1 MKKTTTLQSL
11 VIASCCLFG
20 AYSAKAQ
27 FAFTNSN
34 SLLPIASHSG
44 CSVTVVD
51 VNNDGLDDILKMDQ
65 SHVLILELQKT
76 DGTFSHTNLGTV
88 PGGTVW
94 GMAAAD
100 VDHNGWKDVVTGS
113 GYAELVKLFY
123 SGGVVTA
130 TMTQLTGNY
139 FVQNVLF
146 GDFNNDGWVDLEVN
160 DDNDYAKIY
169 QNNAGTLTATQ
180 SLITTNINPGLVY
193 GSDPYD
199 SGNYGSVWTDFDNDG
214 DLDLYICHCRQS
226 TNSNVDQRRRDRLF
240 VNNGSNV
247 YTEAAQAHGFEV
259 TDFKQTWTTSFGDMD
274 NDGDMDVV
282 MTNHGE
288 ASQILENN
296 GAGMFTDVTAGSGF
310 TVNFDAIESMVED
323 FDNDGWL
330 DILVTGPSWVMYR
343 NNHDGTYTQT
353 PGVFAGPNNFLSFG
367 AGDLNHDGRLDVF
380 ASYGNVYNSPTGT
393 DDVLYLNSVNN
404 GNHFITFALTGTVSN
419 PDAIGAKVT
428 IYGPWGKQE
437 REVRAGESYG
447 NAYSM
452 QLHFGIGSNTTVDSA
467 RIDWPSHQFTNH
479 FTNLAA
485 DQFVTVIEG
494 QCSITGNT
502 ITGQAVLCTGQTT
515 TLNAVP
521 GFTSYL
527 WSDGSVNQSLTTG
540 AIGSY
545 NVTVTNAA
553 GCTAI
558 SPNVSITLNPNE
570 TPVVTSSGSAT
581 SCAGTVTLS
590 STPATSYAWS
600 GPNGFTS
607 TSQSITPP
615 ESGSYSVSIV
625 GVCGSFSSTPSL
637 VNVLTAPV
645 PTGTG
650 ASSSVPAALTLNA
663 TGNGGSLSWYDLATG
678 GTMLG
683 TGTSYTTPVIGTTT
697 TYYVQEATSHAG
709 VQGHTGQIYH
719 TGASNYSGTTFN
731 SADIFDVI
739 TPCTLQSVKII
750 TDSAGT
756 REIDLLNNLG
766 VVIDSMVVNLPADTT
781 IVPLNFV
788 IPAGSGYQ
796 LTTKASYNMTRFG
809 VVTPWLRR
817 SNSGVSYPYTINNV
831 INITGS
837 TQGATFFYYFYDW
850 VVMPSPTVCTSSRV
864 PVVATIGSVGINSVA
879 NDNGIQVYPNPA
891 SGQVSVT
898 FNNNVTTAALIQ
910 LTDVTGRVVGNW
922 SFEKP
927 TQGQKQELNI
937 SSISAGTY
945 LLSITADG
953 NKTVQ
958 KLVINK

>member
-1 MKKTTTLQSL
+1 MKKITLFKSF
-11 VIASCCLFG
+11 VIASCCVFG
-20 AYSAKAQ
+20 AFTANAQ

-65 SHVLILELQKT
+65 SHVLILELQNT
-76 DGTFSHTNLGTV
+76 NGTYQHFNLGTV

-123 SGGVVTA
+123 NAGVVTA

-180 SLITTNINPGLVY
+180 SLITTNINPGLTY
-193 GSDPYD
+193 GGDPYD
-199 SGNYGSVWTDFDNDG
+199 SGNYGSVWTDFDGDG

-226 TNSNVDQRRRDRLF
+226 TNSNTDVRRRDRLF

-247 YTEAAQAHGFEV
+247 FTEAAQAHGFEV

-288 ASQILENN
+288 ASQILQNN
-296 GAGMFTDVTAGSGF
+296 GGMFTDVTAGSGF

-330 DILVTGPSWVMYR
+330 DILVTGPNWVMYR

-353 PGVFAGPNNFLSFG
+353 PGVFAGTNFLSFG
-367 AGDLNHDGRLDVF
+367 AGDLNHDGKIDVF
-380 ASYGNVYNSPTGT
+380 ASYGNVYNSPTST
-393 DDVLYLNSVNN
+393 DDVLYLNSINN
-404 GNHFITFALTGTVSN
+404 GNHFITFSLTGTVSN

-452 QLHFGIGSNTTVDSA
+452 QCHFGIGTNTIVDSA

-485 DQFVTVIEG
+485 DQFVSVIEG
-494 QCSITGNT
+494 QCNITGNT
-502 ITGQAVLCTGQTT
+502 ISGQTVLCTGQTT
-515 TLNAVP
+515 TLTAAN
-521 GFTSYL
+521 GFSSYL
-527 WSDGSVNQSLTTG
+527 WSDASAAQSLTVSTTG
-540 AIGSY
+540 TY
-545 NVTVTNAA
+545 NVTVTNGS
-553 GCTAI
+553 GCTNI
-558 SPNVSITLNPNE
+558 SPTLTITLNPNE
-570 TPVVTSSGSAT
+570 TPVVSSSGSAT
-581 SCAGTVTLS
+581 ACAGTLTLS
-590 STPATSYAWS
+590 STPAASYSWT
-600 GPNGFTS
+600 GPGGFTA
-607 TSQSITPP
+607 TTQSVMPMI
-615 ESGSYSVSIV
+615 SGNYSVSIV
-625 GVCGSFSSTPSL
+625 GVCGNFSSTPTT
-637 VNVLTAPV
+637 VNVLPAPM

-650 ASSSVPAALTLNA
+650 ANSSVPASLTLTA
-663 TGNGGSLSWYDLATG
+663 AGSGGALSWYNMATG
-678 GTMLG
+678 GTLLT
-683 TGTSYTTPVIGTTT
+683 TGASYTTPFLTTTT
-697 TYYVQEATSHAG
+697 TYYVDEATSYAG
-709 VQGHTGQIYH
+709 TIGHTGQINH
-719 TGASNYSGTTFN
+719 TGASNYSATAFN
-731 SADIFDVI
+731 GADIFDVMN
-739 TPCTLQSVKII
+739 TCTLQSVKII

-756 REIDLLNNLG
+756 REIDLLNNSG
-766 VVIDSMVVNLPADTT
+766 VVIDSMLVTLPADTT
-781 IVPLNFV
+781 VVTLNWT
-788 IPAGSGYQ
+788 IPTGTGYQ
-796 LTTKASYNMTRFG
+796 LTTKTSVNQTSFG
-809 VVTPWLRR
+809 VAAPWLRR
-817 SNSGVSYPYTINNV
+817 SNSGVNYPYTISNV

-837 TQGATFFYYFYDW
+837 NQGAQYYYYFYDW
-850 VVMPSPTVCTSSRV
+850 VVVPSPTICTSSRV
-864 PVVATIGSVGINSVA
+864 PVVAMIGTTGINSLA
-879 NDNGIQVYPNPA
+879 YNNGIQIYPNPA
-891 SGQVSVT
+891 TAEVYVT
-898 FNNNVTTAALIQ
+898 FENNVSSVALVQ
-910 LTDVTGRVVGNW
+910 LTDVAGRVVGNW
-922 SFEKP
+922 SFDKP
-927 TQGQKQELNI
+927 AQGQKLELNVN
-937 SSISAGTY
+937 SISAGTY
-945 LLSITADG
+945 LLNISTDG
-953 NKTVQ
+953 KKAVQ
-958 KLVINK
+958 KLVITK

>member
-1 MKKTTTLQSL
+1 MKKITLLKSFALAAL
-11 VIASCCLFG
+11 VCVGYTS
-20 AYSAKAQ
+20 KAQ

-76 DGTFSHTNLGTV
+76 DGTFAHTNLGTV

-169 QNNAGTLTATQ
+169 QNNAGTLVATQ

-226 TNSNVDQRRRDRLF
+226 TNSNTDQRRRDRLF

-247 YTEAAQAHGFEV
+247 YTESAQAHGFEV

-274 NDGDMDVV
+274 NDGDLDVV

-296 GAGMFTDVTAGSGF
+296 GAGMFTDITAGSGF

-330 DILVTGPSWVMYR
+330 DILVTGPQWVMYR
-343 NNHDGTYTQT
+343 NNQDGTYTQT
-353 PGVFAGPNNFLSFG
+353 PGVFAGTNFLSFG
-367 AGDLNHDGRLDVF
+367 AGDLNHDGKLDVF
-380 ASYGNVYNSPTGT
+380 ASYGNVYNSPTT
-393 DDVLYLNSVNN
+393 IDDVLYLNTINN

-452 QLHFGIGSNTTVDSA
+452 QLHFGIGTNTVVDSA

-479 FTNLAA
+479 FTNLVA
-485 DQFVTVIEG
+485 DQFVSVIEG

-502 ITGQAVLCTGQTT
+502 ISGQTILCTGQTT
-515 TLNAVP
+515 TLNAVS
-521 GFTSYL
+521 GFASYL
-527 WSDGSVNQSLTTG
+527 WSNASTGQSLTIGTTG
-540 AIGSY
+540 AY
-545 NVTVTNAA
+545 NVTVTNAQ
-553 GCTAI
+553 GCTSI
-558 SPNVSITLNPNE
+558 SPTLNITLNPDE
-570 TPVVTSSGSAT
+570 TPIVTSSGSAT
-581 SCAGTVTLS
+581 ACAGTVMLS
-590 STPATSYAWS
+590 STSAGSYTWS
-600 GPNGFTS
+600 GPGGFAAS
-607 TSQSITPP
+607 TQTIMPP
-615 ESGSYSVSIV
+615 VAGNYTVSIV
-625 GVCGSFSSTPSL
+625 GVCGNFQSTPYS
-637 VNVLTAPV
+637 VNVLSAPMPVATGAISAVPASLTLTASGSGG
-645 PTGTG
+645 TLSWYDMATGGTLLGTG
-650 ASSSVPAALTLNA
+650 AS
-663 TGNGGSLSWYDLATG
+663 
-678 GTMLG
+678 
-683 TGTSYTTPVIGTTT
+683 YTTPLISTTT
-697 TYYVQEATSHAG
+697 TYYVDEATTHAG
-709 VQGHTGQIYH
+709 VVGHTGMPLH
-719 TGASNYSGTTFN
+719 TGPNYSAVTTN
-731 SADIFDVI
+731 GAEIFDVL
-739 TPCTLQSVKII
+739 TNCTLQTVKIY
-750 TDSAGT
+750 TDSAAT
-756 REIDLLNNLG
+756 REIDLVNNLG
-766 VVIDSMVVNLPADTT
+766 VVIDSLVIALPADTT
-781 IVPLNFV
+781 VVTLNFA
-788 IPAGSGYQ
+788 IPAGTGYQ
-796 LTTKASYNMTRFG
+796 LTTKASLNQSNFG
-809 VVTPWLRR
+809 VVSPWLRR
-817 SNSGVSYPYTINNV
+817 NNTGVSYPYSISNV

-837 TQGATFFYYFYDW
+837 NQGGNYYYYFYDW
-850 VVMPSPTVCTSSRV
+850 VVMPSPTICTSSRV
-864 PVVATIGSVGINSVA
+864 WANATIGSAGVGALTN
-879 NDNGIQVYPNPA
+879 NNGIEVYPNPT
-891 SGQVSVT
+891 SSDVFVT
-898 FNNNVTTAALIQ
+898 FQNNISSTALVQIA
-910 LTDVTGRVVGNW
+910 DVTGRVVGKW
-922 SFEKP
+922 SFDKP
-927 TQGQKQELNI
+927 SAGQKSQLNTNN
-937 SSISAGTY
+937 ISAGTY
-945 LLSITADG
+945 LMTITAD
-953 NKTVQ
+953 NKKTIQ
-958 KLVINK
+958 KLVITK